1 MRRKTWKPCGQSG
14 VAAPM
19 QYFHQDSV
27 LKNQFRAVH
36 LLEETSLATFEVFNL
51 SAIIFERFIQKPR
64 IPYGKNNKQ

>member
-1 MRRKTWKPCGQSG
+1 
-14 VAAPM
+14 M